1 MNRALDFVAKHIAD
15 IIQLPIDM
23 NCMNTNLQKRLA
35 YKLSLSELNDLYDKK
50 DKLKSKLFMKKLE
63 QMFESEHNM
72 LNRCVHCG
80 TLYTS
85 N

>member
-1 MNRALDFVAKHIAD
+1 MDL
-15 IIQLPIDM
+15 
-23 NCMNTNLQKRLA
+23 
-35 YKLSLSELNDLYDKK
+35 YKLNDLYDKK

-63 QMFESEHNM
+63 HLFEEEHNQ

-80 TLYTS
+80 HLYTS